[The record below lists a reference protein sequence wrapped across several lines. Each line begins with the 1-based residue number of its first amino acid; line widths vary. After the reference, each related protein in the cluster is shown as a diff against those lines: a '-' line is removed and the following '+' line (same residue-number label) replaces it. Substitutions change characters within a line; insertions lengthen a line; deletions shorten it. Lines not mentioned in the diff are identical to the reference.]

1 MRGQQTHLLE
11 TKVSSRIIPARAG
24 PTCVFPFLERL
35 DQDHPRSCGAN
46 NGSMN
51 SGVKSSGS
59 SPLVR
64 GQLGEVFGHIVGDR
78 IIPARAG
85 PTRAKSAR
93 IPIPSD
99 HPRSCGANRF
109 VRASFF
115 IIRGSSPLVRGQ
127 PIRSGEFFYH
137 SRIIPARAGPTD
149 RSECISTMRS
159 DHPRSCGANG
169 HAGRHGRRLAGSSP
183 LVRGQPDGAGDASRQ
198 TRIIPA
204 RAGPTASLMLAKVEG
219 TDHPRSCGA
228 NAYRASD
235 DTGPCGSSPL
245 VRGQLQLQQDD
256 TTKLRIIPARAGP
269 T

>member
-1 MRGQQTHLLE
+1 MSVT
-11 TKVSSRIIPARAG
+11 
-24 PTCVFPFLERL
+24 
-35 DQDHPRSCGAN
+35 
-46 NGSMN
+46 
-51 SGVKSSGS
+51 GS

-64 GQLGEVFGHIVGDR
+64 GQLGRSRRGFLFLR

-85 PTRAKSAR
+85 PTDSFGR
-93 IPIPSD
+93 
-99 HPRSCGANRF
+99 
-109 VRASFF
+109 VFF

-127 PIRSGEFFYH
+127 LIGRAHLRHGL
-137 SRIIPARAGPTD
+137 RIIPARAGPTTYNG
-149 RSECISTMRS
+149 SGFYAPS

-245 VRGQLQLQQDD
+245 VRGQRRQ
-256 TTKLRIIPARAGP
+256 K
-269 T
+269 

>member
-85 PTRAKSAR
+85 PTDSFGRVFLSFA
-93 IPIPSD
+93 D
-99 HPRSCGANRF
+99 HPRSCGANHLQRF
-109 VRASFF
+109 RLLCAL
-115 IIRGSSPLVRGQ
+115 GSSPLVRGQ
-127 PIRSGEFFYH
+127 RTGQSAFQRCV
-137 SRIIPARAGPTD
+137 RIIPARAGPTVTQVD
-149 RSECISTMRS
+149 MDGVWP
-159 DHPRSCGANG
+159 DHPRSCGANPMALVMRPG
-169 HAGRHGRRLAGSSP
+169 KPGSSP
-183 LVRGQPDGAGDASRQ
+183 LVRGQR
-198 TRIIPA
+198 R
-204 RAGPTASLMLAKVEG
+204 R
-219 TDHPRSCGA
+219 
-228 NAYRASD
+228 
-235 DTGPCGSSPL
+235 
-245 VRGQLQLQQDD
+245 
-256 TTKLRIIPARAGP
+256 
-269 T
+269 

>member
-1 MRGQQTHLLE
+1 MTTSSALSWEIGSSPLVRGQQTHLLE

-115 IIRGSSPLVRGQ
+115 
-127 PIRSGEFFYH
+127 YH
-137 SRIIPARAGPTD
+137 SRIIPARAGPTY
-149 RSECISTMRS
+149 RSRPSSPRPS
-159 DHPRSCGANG
+159 DHPRSCGAN
-169 HAGRHGRRLAGSSP
+169 HLQRFRLLCALGSSP
-183 LVRGQPDGAGDASRQ
+183 LVRGQRSRRSTWTASG
-198 TRIIPA
+198 RIIPA
-204 RAGPTASLMLAKVEG
+204 RAGPT
-219 TDHPRSCGA
+219 RW
-228 NAYRASD
+228 RW
-235 DTGPCGSSPL
+235 
-245 VRGQLQLQQDD
+245 
-256 TTKLRIIPARAGP
+256 
-269 T
+269 

>member
-1 MRGQQTHLLE
+1 MSVTGSSPLVRGQLGRSRRGFLFL
-11 TKVSSRIIPARAG
+11 RIIPARAG

-137 SRIIPARAGPTD
+137 SRIIPARAGPTY
-149 RSECISTMRS
+149 RSRPSSPRPS
-159 DHPRSCGANG
+159 DHPRSCGAN
-169 HAGRHGRRLAGSSP
+169 HLQRFRLLCALGSSP
-183 LVRGQPDGAGDASRQ
+183 LVRGQRTGQSAFQRCV
-198 TRIIPA
+198 RIIPA
-204 RAGPTASLMLAKVEG
+204 RAGPTVTQVDMDGVWP
-219 TDHPRSCGA
+219 DHPRSCGA
-228 NAYRASD
+228 NPMALVMRP
-235 DTGPCGSSPL
+235 GKPGSSPL
-245 VRGQLQLQQDD
+245 VRGQ
-256 TTKLRIIPARAGP
+256 RRR
-269 T
+269 

>member
-1 MRGQQTHLLE
+1 MICRSNASCSLGSSPLVRGQQTHLLE

-127 PIRSGEFFYH
+127 
-137 SRIIPARAGPTD
+137 
-149 RSECISTMRS
+149 
-159 DHPRSCGANG
+159 
-169 HAGRHGRRLAGSSP
+169 
-183 LVRGQPDGAGDASRQ
+183 
-198 TRIIPA
+198 
-204 RAGPTASLMLAKVEG
+204 
-219 TDHPRSCGA
+219 
-228 NAYRASD
+228 
-235 DTGPCGSSPL
+235 
-245 VRGQLQLQQDD
+245 LQLQQDD

>member
-1 MRGQQTHLLE
+1 MRGQHAFSPFSN
-11 TKVSSRIIPARAG
+11 VSIRIIPARAG
-24 PTCVFPFLERL
+24 PTTRGRETRRL
-35 DQDHPRSCGAN
+35 SPDHPRSCGAN

-127 PIRSGEFFYH
+127 PPTTVPASMRP
-137 SRIIPARAGPTD
+137 RIIPARAGPTVTICT
-149 RSECISTMRS
+149 RSPRQS
-159 DHPRSCGANG
+159 DHPRSCGANHLCKR
-169 HAGRHGRRLAGSSP
+169 HAHGNFGSSP
-183 LVRGQPDGAGDASRQ
+183 LVRGQQS
-198 TRIIPA
+198 I
-204 RAGPTASLMLAKVEG
+204 
-219 TDHPRSCGA
+219 
-228 NAYRASD
+228 
-235 DTGPCGSSPL
+235 
-245 VRGQLQLQQDD
+245 
-256 TTKLRIIPARAGP
+256 
-269 T
+269 

>member
-1 MRGQQTHLLE
+1 M
-11 TKVSSRIIPARAG
+11 
-24 PTCVFPFLERL
+24 
-35 DQDHPRSCGAN
+35 
-46 NGSMN
+46 
-51 SGVKSSGS
+51 
-59 SPLVR
+59 R

-137 SRIIPARAGPTD
+137 SRIIPARAGPTY
-149 RSECISTMRS
+149 RSRPSSPRPS
-159 DHPRSCGANG
+159 DHPRSCGANHLQRFRLLCALG
-169 HAGRHGRRLAGSSP
+169 SSPLVRGQRTGQSAFQRCVRIIPARAGPTVTQVDMDGVWPDHPRSCGANPMALVMRPGKPGSSP

>member
-1 MRGQQTHLLE
+1 MTTSSALSWEIGSSPLVRGQQTHLLE

-127 PIRSGEFFYH
+127 LIGRAHLRHGL
-137 SRIIPARAGPTD
+137 RIIPARAGPTTYNG
-149 RSECISTMRS
+149 SGFYAPS

-169 HAGRHGRRLAGSSP
+169 QVRVHFNDAFGSSP
-183 LVRGQPDGAGDASRQ
+183 LVRGQRSRRSTWTASG
-198 TRIIPA
+198 RIIPA
-204 RAGPTASLMLAKVEG
+204 RAGPT
-219 TDHPRSCGA
+219 RW
-228 NAYRASD
+228 RW
-235 DTGPCGSSPL
+235 
-245 VRGQLQLQQDD
+245 
-256 TTKLRIIPARAGP
+256 
-269 T
+269 